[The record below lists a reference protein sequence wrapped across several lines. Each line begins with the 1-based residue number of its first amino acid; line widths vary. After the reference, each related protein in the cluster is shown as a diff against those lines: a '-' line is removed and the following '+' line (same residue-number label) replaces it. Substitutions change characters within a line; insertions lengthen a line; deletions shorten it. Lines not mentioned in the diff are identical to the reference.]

1 MTKYFIL
8 VYYKIETSV
17 KAPKRTFTRKKF
29 TMPSASSKRE
39 SCEIQYAYTDDG
51 VRYIAVRYKSGKTDI
66 LTQAEYRRLYP
77 IQQQGTKETRRY
89 LRSQSGFW
97 CFGFIP

>member
-1 MTKYFIL
+1 
-8 VYYKIETSV
+8 
-17 KAPKRTFTRKKF
+17 
-29 TMPSASSKRE
+29 MPSASSKRE

-77 IQQQGTKETRRY
+77 IQQQGTKTNHD
-89 LRSQSGFW
+89 GT
-97 CFGFIP
+97 

>member
-17 KAPKRTFTRKKF
+17 KAPPKKGLLPGKKF

-77 IQQQGTKETRRY
+77 IQQQGTKRKHDGT
-89 LRSQSGFW
+89 
-97 CFGFIP
+97 

>member
-1 MTKYFIL
+1 
-8 VYYKIETSV
+8 
-17 KAPKRTFTRKKF
+17 
-29 TMPSASSKRE
+29 MPSTSSKRE

-77 IQQQGTKETRRY
+77 IQQQGTKRNTTVLEITKAA
-89 LRSQSGFW
+89 
-97 CFGFIP
+97 FGVLVFIPWIVYVWGC

>member
-1 MTKYFIL
+1 MTTYFIL

-17 KAPKRTFTRKKF
+17 KAPKKGLLPGKRF
-29 TMPSASSKRE
+29 TMPSTSSKRE

-77 IQQQGTKETRRY
+77 IQQQGTKRKHDGT
-89 LRSQSGFW
+89 
-97 CFGFIP
+97 

>member
-1 MTKYFIL
+1 
-8 VYYKIETSV
+8 
-17 KAPKRTFTRKKF
+17 
-29 TMPSASSKRE
+29 MPSASSKRE

-77 IQQQGTKETRRY
+77 IQQQGTKENTTV
-89 LRSQSGFW
+89 LEITKAA
-97 CFGFIP
+97 FGVLVLFLELFMFGDVRFILFYICV